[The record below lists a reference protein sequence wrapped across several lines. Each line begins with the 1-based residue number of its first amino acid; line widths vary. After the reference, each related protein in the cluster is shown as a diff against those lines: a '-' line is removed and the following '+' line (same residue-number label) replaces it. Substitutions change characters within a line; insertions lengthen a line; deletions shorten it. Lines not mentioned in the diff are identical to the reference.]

1 MLSSA
6 VEHSAYNG
14 DAGGSS
20 PSVPTIGICVSSVF
34 DFYVFFVESFYEVVF
49 FICLYGIIVDKFL
62 VGWFSLKRVRGIL
75 LKCYNSVE
83 LEYRGIM
90 RRSKFVEGM

>member
-1 MLSSA
+1 VLSSA

-20 PSVPTIGICVSSVF
+20 PSVPTIGICVRCVF
-34 DFYVFFVESFYEVVF
+34 DFYVFFVESFYEVF
-49 FICLYGIIVDKFL
+49 FFLCLYGIIVDKFL
-62 VGWFSLKRVRGIL
+62 VGWFSLRRVRGIL
-75 LKCYNSVE
+75 LKCYDRVE

-90 RRSKFVEGM
+90 RKSKLIEGM